1 MPDMETSAQDMLFDD
16 LHEPDGLTVRA
27 PRKRTY
33 LNGML
38 VYGDGIFAPDGSFTQ
53 NCIIRDLSDGG
64 AKIVIA
70 QRQFLPQDLYLIV
83 VKHAVAY
90 QSRLVWLHYPAR
102 GLKFLRTY
110 SMNAGLPEDL
120 KYLQRLWAELG
131 TRSGVAQLPDR

>member
-1 MPDMETSAQDMLFDD
+1 MHDMDTIAQNALFGGQ
-16 LHEPDGLTVRA
+16 HEPDGLTARA

-33 LNGML
+33 LDGML

-53 NCIIRDLSDGG
+53 KCTIRDLSDGG
-64 AKIVIA
+64 AKIVIT

-90 QSRLVWLHYPAR
+90 QSRIVWLHYPAR

-110 SMNAGLPEDL
+110 SLNTAVPEDL
-120 KYLQRLWAELG
+120 KFLRRLWAELG
-131 TRSGVAQLPDR
+131 TRSGVARLPDQ